1 LEFIYSDIARITK
14 CTPEMHSVLD
24 HIWKVT
30 QEFLPF
36 AGVHFRRDNE
46 PPKVKLDPEWRPTD
60 WREARKYWRNQ
71 NQ

>member
-1 LEFIYSDIARITK
+1 
-14 CTPEMHSVLD
+14 MHSVLD